1 MDGIDRETQQEEM
14 MLEGERRRERFSRR
28 MVGTIVEVG
37 EPMITGAEIWKRFVT
52 AVYQMGRVFRY
63 TATIMRL

>member
-14 MLEGERRRERFSRR
+14 MLEGRRERFSRR

-37 EPMITGAEIWKRFVT
+37 EPRITGAEIWKRFVT